1 MLDFVNLYKK
11 LKDQRYFSILIH
23 SKPSPG
29 LTEFAQK
36 AAKAIDANYVNL
48 HESFFRDEELANNIH
63 TFTDQDFQK
72 YIKQETSKNKPI
84 ILDQIDFLIDTWKRS
99 EINSFINLFRRQWD
113 TRNPQ
118 IKVPLI
124 VFLESHSFLD
134 DLSIEFGNGKS
145 KIYKLSEFSA
155 L

>member
-1 MLDFVNLYKK
+1 MLNFVELYKE
-11 LKDQRYFSILIH
+11 LKDQRYFSIIIH
-23 SKPSPG
+23 SNPSPG
-29 LTEFAQK
+29 LSEFAQK
-36 AAKAIDANYVNL
+36 SAKAIDGNYVNL
-48 HESFFRDEELANNIH
+48 HERFLQDEELANNLH

-72 YIKQETSKNKPI
+72 YIKQETDKNKPI
-84 ILDQIDFLIDTWKRS
+84 ILDQVDFLIDTWKRS
-99 EINSFINLFRRQWD
+99 EKKSFINLFRRQWD

-124 VFLESHSFLD
+124 VFLENHSFLD